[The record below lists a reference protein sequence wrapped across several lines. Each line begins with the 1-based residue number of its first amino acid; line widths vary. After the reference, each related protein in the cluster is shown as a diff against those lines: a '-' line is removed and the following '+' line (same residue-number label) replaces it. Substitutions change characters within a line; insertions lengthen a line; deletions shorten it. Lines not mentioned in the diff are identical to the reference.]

1 MAGAMPTIRC
11 THVEVYV
18 FRRRASRV
26 EFLALRRSVGSSLAG
41 IWQPVTGKIDRGET
55 MLDAAVRE
63 VREETGLLPRRWW
76 ALETTTVFADP
87 GSDSLLV
94 LPLFVAE
101 IDPRAPVSLSSE
113 HDAHRFV
120 PARTAARLYLWEAQR
135 RGLDAVRREV
145 LRGGRLAAALEIA
158 PARGHARRLPTPSRH
173 RATSH

>member
-1 MAGAMPTIRC
+1 MPTIRC

-18 FRRRASRV
+18 FRRRSSRV
-26 EFLALRRSVGSSLAG
+26 EFLALRRAAGSSLAG
-41 IWQPVTGKIDRGET
+41 IWQPVTGKIDRGES

-76 ALETTTVFADP
+76 ALETTTVFTDP
-87 GSDSLLV
+87 GSDSVLL

-101 IDPRAPVSLSSE
+101 VEPRAVVTLSGE
-113 HDAHRFV
+113 HDGHRFV
-120 PARTAARLYLWEAQR
+120 AARTAARLYLWEAQR
-135 RGLDAVRREV
+135 RGLEAVRREV

-158 PARGHARRLPTPSRH
+158 PSRGHPRRLPHPSRH